1 MYNQLNFI
9 HNKNIGFDRDQILI
23 VKNMNSLMGNDA
35 LRMKLEVKR
44 LPGVINATLSSFLP
58 VGNRRWE
65 NFVNGN
71 DKVIQTQFWP
81 VDEDYLSTMGMHIV
95 KGRNFSRQFL
105 TDSNA
110 VLINE
115 TAVRMFA
122 FTGNDPLGNDITYGK
137 DKHFH
142 IVGVIKDFNFNSLR
156 ENVTPTLFMMLNGW
170 SQKVEGDGAD
180 NLSIKIKPENI
191 TYVLGSIETTWK
203 SFGIKRSFEYSFM
216 DDDFNHLYKGE
227 QRMANIFVSF
237 TTLAIVI
244 ACLGLFGLAAFAAEQ
259 RSREISI
266 KKTIGATVSNIIFLL
281 SKNFIILILV
291 AIFIALPIAWLVM
304 QEWLHDFAFRVNI
317 QWWVLTIAGLAAVV
331 IAFITVSFQSI
342 KAAVSSPVN
351 SLRSE

>member
-1 MYNQLNFI
+1 
-9 HNKNIGFDRDQILI
+9 
-23 VKNMNSLMGNDA
+23 
-35 LRMKLEVKR
+35 
-44 LPGVINATLSSFLP
+44 
-58 VGNRRWE
+58 
-65 NFVNGN
+65 
-71 DKVIQTQFWP
+71 
-81 VDEDYLSTMGMHIV
+81 
-95 KGRNFSRQFL
+95 
-105 TDSNA
+105 
-110 VLINE
+110 
-115 TAVRMFA
+115 MFA
-122 FTGNDPLGNDITYGK
+122 FPGNNPLGNDITYGK
-137 DKHFH
+137 DKHFY

-170 SQKVEGDGAD
+170 SKKVEGDGAD

-191 TYVLGSIETTWK
+191 TSVLGSIETTWK

-216 DDDFNHLYKGE
+216 DDDFNNLYKGE

-266 KKTIGATVSNIIFLL
+266 RKLLGATVSNIVSLL
-281 SKNFIILILV
+281 SKNFIKLILV

-304 QEWLHDFAFRVNI
+304 QEWLQDFAFRVNI

-331 IAFITVSFQSI
+331 VAFITVSFQSI
-342 KAAVSSPVN
+342 KAAVSNPVN